1 MSGKITEDGKKD
13 TPKFRLGALVETWGA
28 EEALREAGES
38 ADTYLDRHAFGDWG
52 DVDEHDA
59 EENDFSVENDLR
71 ILSVYTLSTGVKI
84 WVLTEADRSR
94 TTTLL
99 PEEY

>member
-1 MSGKITEDGKKD
+1 MRDKITEDD
-13 TPKFRLGALVETWGA
+13 TPKFRLGAPVETWGA
-28 EEALREAGES
+28 EQALQEAGES
-38 ADTYLDRHAFGDWG
+38 ADAYLDRHAFGDWG

-59 EENDFSVENDLR
+59 EENDFSVENHLR
-71 ILSVYTLSTGVKI
+71 ILSVYTLSTDAKI

>member
-1 MSGKITEDGKKD
+1 MSGKIAEDD
-13 TPKFRLGALVETWGA
+13 RPKFPLGALVETWGA
-28 EEALREAGES
+28 EQALQEAGES

-59 EENDFSVENDLR
+59 EENDFSVENNLR

-84 WVLTEADRSR
+84 WIITEANRSR

-99 PEEY
+99 PAEY